1 MVFGG
6 IKKIFK
12 KSSDGTQ
19 NEEHILDII
28 NAIKVKYENMQEN
41 TDISI
46 KTIENEMAIENR
58 DYDVVDAIILLGQE
72 VVEYE
77 KKAREVMDEIEE
89 IERSITNN
97 EKVDQEMVQTAFDNI
112 RDYEKLSKNRLETI
126 IRACEDS
133 KRERRKHA
141 NQLNSNQSQEAT
153 DDNALTKENSNIE
166 TKNTDQTKKIK
177 VKNKTQNNTQ
187 DAKIKKNKK
196 KDATSAK
203 EISKRTSAKEISK
216 KTNESRLSKSSNID
230 DKNDKKTP
238 KKQK

>member
-1 MVFGG
+1 MAFGG

-12 KSSDGTQ
+12 KSSDGTK

-97 EKVDQEMVQTAFDNI
+97 EKVDQEMVQSAFDNI

-133 KRERRKHA
+133 KRERRKHT

-177 VKNKTQNNTQ
+177 VKNKTQNNAQ

-196 KDATSAK
+196 KDITSAK

-216 KTNESRLSKSSNID
+216 RTNESRLSKSSNID